1 MKKTEQYL
9 KTVVEALSEKKGED
23 TVVLDLRGLT
33 QIADYFVICTG
44 SSVPHIRALSD
55 GVESKLKENKIKP
68 LHIEGQ
74 RNNSWIILDYGDM
87 LVHIFNPEAREYYE
101 LERFWLDAR
110 RITFDNT
117 QGIVSAALN

>member
-1 MKKTEQYL
+1 MEKTEKYL
-9 KTVVEALSEKKGED
+9 KTVVEALSEKKGDD

-33 QIADYFVICTG
+33 QIADYFIICTG

-55 GVESKLKENKIKP
+55 GVESKLKESKIKP

-74 RNNSWIILDYGDM
+74 RNNSWIILDYGDI
-87 LVHIFNPEAREYYE
+87 LVHIFNPETREYYE

-110 RITFDNT
+110 RITFDNA
-117 QGIVSAALN
+117 QGTVSAALN

>member
-1 MKKTEQYL
+1 MEKTEKYL
-9 KTVVEALSEKKGED
+9 KTVVEALSEKKGDD

-55 GVESKLKENKIKP
+55 GVESKLKESKIKP

-74 RNNSWIILDYGDM
+74 RNNSWIILDYGDI
-87 LVHIFNPEAREYYE
+87 LVHIFNPETREYYE

-110 RITFDNT
+110 RITFDNA
-117 QGIVSAALN
+117 QGTVSAALN